1 MSVVIRWNPTN
12 SIFTLDE
19 IINQMLEWTADVD
32 HEAKKTELGSA
43 WVPAADMYE
52 TDDAIIIHI
61 ELAGIEKDSLEILFQ
76 DDSLFLRGNRP
87 LSTQMQSSK
96 IHRIER
102 MYGSFRRIFRIP
114 QPVDAHH
121 VSASYEQGV
130 LKITLRKL
138 KPSASDDRVNIPVT
152 K

>member
-1 MSVVIRWNPTN
+1 MSVVINWNPTN

-19 IINQMLEWTADVD
+19 ILNQMLEWTSESG
-32 HEAKKTELGSA
+32 HEANKIEIGSA

-52 TDDAIIIHI
+52 TDEAIIIHI
-61 ELAGIEKDSLEILFQ
+61 ELAGIDKDSLEIVCQ

-87 LSTQMQSSK
+87 LSHQMQSAK

-102 MYGSFRRIFRIP
+102 MYGCFRRVFRIP
-114 QPVDAHH
+114 QPVDSQHIS
-121 VSASYEQGV
+121 VFYEQGV
-130 LKITLRKL
+130 LKITLPRTNTPIVDNVK
-138 KPSASDDRVNIPVT
+138 IPIT